1 MPAQHQKDRLTKRQR
16 RVLRQQGIL
25 DTDNQL
31 SSGFSVQSDIAPLT
45 DNQASAFESW
55 DEGQNLMLHGIAG
68 TGKTFLAL
76 YFALKETLKT
86 NTPYKKVFIVRSIV
100 PTRDIGFL
108 PGSQKDKMKVYEG
121 PYYDICTKLLG
132 RGDAY
137 EILKQRNNIEFIS
150 TSFLRGS
157 TFDDCIIVVDEM
169 QNMSDQELH
178 TVMTRVGENC
188 RIIFSGD
195 VKQDD
200 LTSERKKE
208 LSGLKTFMRIISNMK
223 QFDFVEFLADDIVRS
238 GLVKA
243 YIIERDK
250 QGL

>member
-1 MPAQHQKDRLTKRQR
+1 MPAQQQQRLTKRQR

-25 DTDNQL
+25 DQDNNF
-31 SSGFSVQSDIAPLT
+31 SHGFSISSDIHPMT
-45 DNQASAFESW
+45 DNQAVAFESW
-55 DEGQNLMLHGIAG
+55 ESGVNLMLHGIAG
-68 TGKTFLAL
+68 TGKTFLGL
-76 YFALKETLKT
+76 YFSLKEVMSK
-86 NTPYKKVFIVRSIV
+86 NTQYKKVFIIRSVV

-108 PGSQKDKMKVYEG
+108 PGSQKDKMKVYEA
-121 PYYDICTKLLG
+121 PYYDIASKLFN

-137 EILKQRNNIEFIS
+137 EILKQRNNVEFIS

-157 TFDDCIIVVDEM
+157 TFDDCIIVVDEV

-188 RIIFSGD
+188 RIIFCGD

-208 LSGLKTFMRIISNMK
+208 MSGLRLFMKVIKKMK
-223 QFDFVEFLADDIVRS
+223 EFNFVEFEASDIVRS
-238 GLVKA
+238 KLVKS
-243 YIIERDK
+243 YIIERDR